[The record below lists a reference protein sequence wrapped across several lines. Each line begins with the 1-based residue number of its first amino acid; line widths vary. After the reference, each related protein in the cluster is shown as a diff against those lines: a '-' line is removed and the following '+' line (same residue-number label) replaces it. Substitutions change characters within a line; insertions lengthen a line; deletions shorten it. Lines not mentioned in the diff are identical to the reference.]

1 MSDKNSNSN
10 TLHPST
16 EGMREVKNENTIGK
30 LPEYNTADP
39 IVYKYIKD
47 ARKEL
52 MMHPTHAEIML
63 WKYLKN
69 NQTGYKFRR
78 QHVIGKYIAD
88 FVCLPKK
95 LIIEIDG
102 KIHLKQQHEDANRT
116 ADLNALGFRVI
127 RFTNEEVLQNV
138 MNVIDEIKREL
149 TSPNPSKEG
158 DREFNI

>member
-1 MSDKNSNSN
+1 MSNENSKSD
-10 TLHPST
+10 TLHPSLD
-16 EGMREVKNENTIGK
+16 GLGEVKNKK
-30 LPEYNTADP
+30 LPEYNTADS

-52 MMHPTHAEIML
+52 MNQPTHAEIML
-63 WKYLKN
+63 WKYLRN

-102 KIHLKQQHEDANRT
+102 KIHLKQQEEDANRT
-116 ADLNALGFRVI
+116 DDLNALGFRVI

-138 MNVIDEIKREL
+138 MNIIDEIKFKL

-158 DREFNI
+158 NRECNT